1 MLQITAGMEDLG
13 GMQWELLG
21 CLILGWFMVYLIIWK
36 GLHASGKV
44 CVLLT
49 VWKNKKFTF
58 TCEIFREM
66 SVHVQCNLVL
76 KCIDFTEFL
85 PKYGE
90 SKFPKFS
97 HCALGT
103 INS

>member
-1 MLQITAGMEDLG
+1 MEDLG

-49 VWKNKKFTF
+49 VWKNEKFTL

-66 SVHVQCNLVL
+66 SVKCNLVL

-85 PKYGE
+85 P
-90 SKFPKFS
+90 
-97 HCALGT
+97 
-103 INS
+103 